1 MARSLI
7 NLIEAF
13 TKNKK
18 IILSATAWGRIRII
32 EREVKSRKIKPDG
45 AIVKLKEENELKSS
59 LVEAEWKNIKEQ
71 IEDIVD

>member
-18 IILSATAWGRIRII
+18 IILSVAAWGRIRII

-45 AIVKLKEENELKSS
+45 AIIKLKEEKELRTS
-59 LVEAEWKNIKEQ
+59 LIEAEWKNIKEQ

>member
-18 IILSATAWGRIRII
+18 IKLSSSAWGRVRVI
-32 EREVKSRKIKPDG
+32 EREVKSRKIKPEG
-45 AIVKLKEENELKSS
+45 AIEKLKQEKELLAS
-59 LVEAEWKNIKEQ
+59 LDTSEWKNIKEQ